1 MFFVIRWLFFLA
13 VLLGIALIAYA
24 YIGPF
29 FGVDFSPPQ
38 SEVRTPVTLDVN

>member
-1 MFFVIRWLFFLA
+1 MFFVIRWLFFFV

-24 YIGPF
+24 YLGPL

-38 SEVRTPVTLDVN
+38 SEIRMPVTLDVN